1 VPQGAASVIGG
12 APGQPAG
19 RRALTAHEGTTDMPD
34 RKVLLSTLWVFAT
47 LNYLYAD
54 VVTLMD
60 PVKHTGSIQLTPGFL
75 LGASILVEIPMA
87 MVLLSR
93 IVPYQANRW
102 VNIIAGTVMTVV
114 QLVTLFVGTPTL
126 YYLFFSV
133 IEVATTAFI
142 VWYAWTWRT
151 PSSPRQAPPPATV

>member
-1 VPQGAASVIGG
+1 
-12 APGQPAG
+12 
-19 RRALTAHEGTTDMPD
+19 MPD
-34 RKVLLSTLWVFAT
+34 RKVLLSTLWLFAT
-47 LNYLYAD
+47 LNYLYCD

-75 LGASILVEIPMA
+75 LGASILVEIPIA

-102 VNIIAGTVMTVV
+102 LNIIAGTFMTVV
-114 QLVTLFVGTPTL
+114 QIATLFVGTPTL

-133 IEVATTAFI
+133 IEIATTAFI
-142 VWYAWTWRT
+142 VWYAWRWRN
-151 PSSPRQAPPPATV
+151 PSSPGKAPTPPAV